1 MVLLQAYEKEN
12 IENSDFTRN
21 DLKDQICRVSKRKE
35 GNDFWFEEFGSFEK
49 SSFQNIGILPWKLI
63 LIFSR

>member
-21 DLKDQICRVSKRKE
+21 DLKDQICQASKRKE
-35 GNDFWFEEFGSFEK
+35 GNDF
-49 SSFQNIGILPWKLI
+49 
-63 LIFSR
+63 